1 MDAAGEAERKSVPHH
16 HTPGL
21 EYASAITDP
30 HTPSKIKILNKVQNH
45 AVRFV
50 TDNLRTRYTPETEH
64 VSVSGLIDRRYE
76 SY

>member
-1 MDAAGEAERKSVPHH
+1 MLPEKLRKKAYL
-16 HTPGL
+16 TIICPGL